1 MEIHF
6 QSPFQE
12 TLTLERF
19 PHTTASG
26 REKSLRAWDAADEY
40 LLHHLCEEHQE
51 LLTQKPTTAILNDTF
66 GALTT
71 ALRQLNP
78 YFISDSFLAHQACRE
93 NLSSNGIEDNG
104 GEDNQIHWLN
114 SLQVPPQP
122 LDLVLIR
129 IPKTRALLEDQLY
142 RLRPLLHDKTVIVG
156 CAMVKNLHA
165 NDIQAFSNILGPSHS
180 SLAKKKARLIFC
192 HYQSMPEAQQKHSP
206 FPSELTFPELELKL
220 TNHANVFSQGGL
232 DIGSRFF
239 IQYLPE
245 QQGEKDIIDLGCGNG
260 LLGILAGRANPQA
273 RLHFTDE
280 SYMAVA
286 SAKEN
291 MHRHNAEQQANFYV
305 DNCLDAFANNSAD
318 IILNNPPFHQQ
329 HVVGDHIARRMFK
342 DAKRVLRSSGELW
355 VVGNRHLNYH
365 QQLKRL
371 FGNCELIASNKKFVI
386 LKAIN

>member
-19 PHTTASG
+19 PRSKATG

-40 LLHHLCEEHQE
+40 LLHHLYDEHRE
-51 LLTQKPTTAILNDTF
+51 FLEQKPTTAIVNDTF

-78 YFISDSFLAHQACRE
+78 CFISDSFLAHQACKE
-93 NLSSNGIEDNG
+93 NLSTNGVESS
-104 GEDNQIHWLN
+104 QIHWLN
-114 SLQVPPQP
+114 SLQVPPKP

-142 RLRPLLHDKTVIVG
+142 RLRPLLHDKSVIIG

-165 NDIQAFSNILGPSHS
+165 NDIQAFSDIVGPSHS
-180 SLAKKKARLIFC
+180 SLAQKKARLVFC
-192 HYQSMPEAQQKHSP
+192 HYQSESEDHQKTSP
-206 FPSELTFPELELKL
+206 YPSELSLPELDLKL

-239 IQYLPE
+239 IQHLPE

-260 LLGILAGRANPQA
+260 LLGILAARANPQA
-273 RLHFTDE
+273 HLHFTDE

-286 SAKEN
+286 SAQVN
-291 MHRHNAEQQANFYV
+291 MHRHNPEQQANFYV
-305 DNCLDAFANNSAD
+305 DNCLDAFASNSAD

-329 HVVGDHIARRMFK
+329 HTVGDHIARRMFK
-342 DAKRVLRSSGELW
+342 DAKRVLRAGGELW

>member
-12 TLTLERF
+12 TLTLERY
-19 PHTTASG
+19 PRIKAAG

-40 LLHHLCEEHQE
+40 LLSHLYEEHRE
-51 LLTQKPTTAILNDTF
+51 LLALRPATAIINDTF

-71 ALRQLNP
+71 ALRSLNP

-93 NLSSNGIEDNG
+93 NLNTNRTES
-104 GEDNQIHWLN
+104 NQIHWLN
-114 SLQVPPQP
+114 SLQTPTKP

-142 RLRPLLHDKTVIVG
+142 RLRPLLHDATVIIG
-156 CAMVKNLHA
+156 CAMAKNLHT
-165 NDIQAFSNILGPSHS
+165 NDIKAFNDILGPSHS
-180 SLAKKKARLIFC
+180 SLAQKKARLVFS
-192 HYQSMPEAQQKHSP
+192 HYKPPADDNRNTSP
-206 FPSELTFPELELKL
+206 YPSELSLPELNLKL
-220 TNHANVFSQGGL
+220 SNHANVFSQGGL

-239 IQYLPE
+239 IQHFPE
-245 QQGEKDIIDLGCGNG
+245 QLGEKDIIDLGCGNG

-273 RLHFTDE
+273 HLHFTDE

-286 SAKEN
+286 SAEIN
-291 MHRHNAEQQANFYV
+291 MLRHNPDQQANFYV

-342 DAKRVLRSSGELW
+342 DAKRVLRPEGELW

-386 LKAIN
+386 LKATN